1 MVNITKKNLGLLKDE
16 LHKAANLASANFK
29 NDDNESLEKNIQTL
43 RLDFEDLDK
52 KSEEFLGF
60 NDLDSVVLNL
70 LEEAKCINKMNKLHN
85 DYLHEKISRGIG

>member
-43 RLDFEDLDK
+43 RLDFDYLDK
-52 KSEEFLGF
+52 NSEEFLGF
-60 NDLDSVVLNL
+60 NDLDSVVLNFYL
-70 LEEAKCINKMNKLHN
+70 RNFRKL
-85 DYLHEKISRGIG
+85 R

>member
-1 MVNITKKNLGLLKDE
+1 MINITKKNLILLKDE

-29 NDDNESLEKNIQTL
+29 NDYNESLEKNIQTL
-43 RLDFEDLDK
+43 RLNFDYLDQ
-52 KSEEFLGF
+52 KSEAFLGF

-85 DYLHEKISRGIG
+85 DYLREKISRGIE